1 MLIRNL
7 YGVCKMGFM
16 THPYFSG
23 LGVGGFRRGVAHARF
38 TSPQVLAFLLQ
49 CYAADVVAQAGV
61 TGHAHKADLNLDAL
75 ADSVAPDGPG
85 LPPPRAIRKK
95 PRPRKTQDDR
105 RQEVRWLGRLCC
117 FDRLPRTIVSFSFF
131 KMW

>member
-1 MLIRNL
+1 MLTPPL
-7 YGVCKMGFM
+7 
-16 THPYFSG
+16 
-23 LGVGGFRRGVAHARF
+23 RGVAYARF

-95 PRPRKTQDDR
+95 PRPRKTHLGGNLRHR
-105 RQEVRWLGRLCC
+105 REFGFVRL
-117 FDRLPRTIVSFSFF
+117 
-131 KMW
+131 